1 MEEVSMLQPHIRNTM
16 EQIAKFIFV
25 PSNEHEYNQL
35 VALLDEVTDI
45 VRDDETHPLVNMMDV
60 LGVLIENYEA
70 QTVSEPAPDPI
81 AVLKHLMAEY
91 NLKQQDLSELGS
103 PRVVSEILNGTRAL
117 NLRQIQTLSHRF
129 QVSPLVFI
137 ANVDSQAEGI
147 EVTAPKRLVLDR
159 VGGA

>member
-16 EQIAKFIFV
+16 EQIAKFVFV

-70 QTVSEPAPDPI
+70 QTVSEPAPI
-81 AVLKHLMAEY
+81 
-91 NLKQQDLSELGS
+91 LSRS
-103 PRVVSEILNGTRAL
+103 
-117 NLRQIQTLSHRF
+117 
-129 QVSPLVFI
+129 
-137 ANVDSQAEGI
+137 
-147 EVTAPKRLVLDR
+147 
-159 VGGA
+159 